1 MRIIKREDVNLKV
14 ISEATETQS
23 PKSEITI
30 EGTKLKLAING
41 VFLELCIEYTEGYL
55 VFTTDDCPFEES
67 LNIYLLSGEDKIID
81 NATIFWPYGS
91 GSFKLL
97 RVIDPDLVQFK
108 YFSDKDFEIKIFKN
122 KRFYVPYI
130 SEPSGVWRK
139 AKFWRSFGISELYT
153 EESDEKSN
161 KLLH

>member
-1 MRIIKREDVNLKV
+1 MRIIKKEAVNLTI

-30 EGTKLKLAING
+30 DGTKLKLTING
-41 VFLELCIEYTEGYL
+41 VDLESCIEYNERYL

-67 LNIYLLSGEDKIID
+67 LNIYLLSGENEIID
-81 NATIFWPYGS
+81 NATIFWPYGT

-97 RVIDPDLVQFK
+97 SVIEPNLVQFT
-108 YFSDKDFEIKIFKN
+108 FFGDKDWQIKIFNN
-122 KRFYVPYI
+122 KRFYIPYI

-139 AKFWRSFGISELYT
+139 VKLWRSFSVSKVFSKEST
-153 EESDEKSN
+153 ETI
-161 KLLH
+161 